1 MAKRWTP
8 KEIADLT
15 RLYPDKRI
23 TPAEL
28 EHHFGR
34 SWDVL
39 KQQAKL
45 RKIHRRPVQPWT
57 DAERELVRQLY
68 VDEDIPR
75 AAIERQLS
83 RTWRSICHEAN
94 ALGLRR
100 PKPNPCRVVRD
111 YFHSIDTDE
120 KAYWLGFIAAD
131 GNVCLSGRKHIV
143 SMSLQSRDLHW
154 LERFRDAIAPG
165 MQLIPRGQPPHAYTL
180 SIGSEEML
188 YDLINLGI
196 LPRKSYNLEWPSI
209 PDSLAIPFLLGYFD
223 GDGSFTPRSNRSDG
237 QYQWMLLGTLPLLTV
252 ARALI
257 ERHAQVVLK
266 EPVRQR
272 KDGSPHLYR
281 ISANGPRAPIIDRM
295 LNQSGLGLPRKH
307 LPAEC

>member
-8 KEIADLT
+8 EEIADLT

-45 RKIHRRPVQPWT
+45 RKIYRRPVKPWT
-57 DAERELVRQLY
+57 DAEREVVRQLY
-68 VDEDIPR
+68 VDEDIPS
-75 AAIERQLS
+75 AAIERQLG

-131 GNVCLSGRKHIV
+131 GTVSLSGRQRSIRID
-143 SMSLQSRDLHW
+143 LQPRDLHW
-154 LERFRDAIAPG
+154 LERFRDTVAPG
-165 MQLIPRGQPPHAYTL
+165 MKIIKHGDRSYSVG
-180 SIGSEEML
+180 IGSQEMVR
-188 YDLINLGI
+188 DVMNLGI

-209 PDSLAIPFLLGYFD
+209 PDALAIPFLLGYFD
-223 GDGSFTPRSNRSDG
+223 GDGSFTPRYNRSDG

-257 ERHAQVVLK
+257 ERHAQVALK

-281 ISANGPRAPIIDRM
+281 ISANGPRATIIDRM

-307 LPAEC
+307 LPAER